1 MEYIAPQPTKEYKV
15 LIKCF
20 TCNQEE
26 YIEDALK
33 GFVRQKTNF
42 PFCALVVDDCS
53 TDGTAE
59 IIKQYELDYPDI
71 IKGIYLPVNMFG
83 NPEKQN
89 YIKPWEERA
98 QYIAYCEGDDY
109 WIDDY
114 KLQRQVDFLDTHPEY
129 MMHFHNAL
137 VRYQNHNRPDHLVS
151 NFKSGDFDTAL
162 LFEKWQLPLASVVF
176 RKEVLS
182 SQQLNELYKVKRG
195 GFCLFIAASLIGKV
209 YGLSECLSVYRQN
222 DGGVSNSMSQADCMK
237 LNYGFAKASGDEG
250 AMRVMN
256 YQAYN
261 EMKELMIPLMLGRPS
276 ARETKQVIDIYNRT
290 IFYRA
295 LFWNILH
302 SPIIVIRIMKRLF
315 VYLKKNIIS
324 CSCSI

>member
-1 MEYIAPQPTKEYKV
+1 MEYIAPKPTTDYKV
-15 LIKCF
+15 LIKCM
-20 TCNQEE
+20 TYNQEE
-26 YIEDALK
+26 CIEDALK

-71 IKGIYLPVNMFG
+71 IKGIYLPVNMYG
-83 NPEKQN
+83 NPKKHN

-137 VRYQNHNRPDHLVS
+137 VRYQNHNRPDHLIS

-209 YGLSECLSVYRQN
+209 YGLSECLSVYRRN
-222 DGGVSNSMSQADCMK
+222 DGGVSNSMSAASCMQ
-237 LNYGFAKASGDEG
+237 LNCGLAKASGDKG
-250 AMRVMN
+250 AMKVMDN
-256 YQAYN
+256 LAYN
-261 EMKELMIPLMLGRPS
+261 AMRFLIASFVLGSKS
-276 ARETKQVIDIYNRT
+276 AREMKLVVDSYNKT

-295 LFWNILH
+295 LLWNIFHFPFL
-302 SPIIVIRIMKRLF
+302 VIRKI
-315 VYLKKNIIS
+315 KNYYNAK
-324 CSCSI
+324 

>member
-15 LIKCF
+15 LIKCM
-20 TCNQEE
+20 TYNQEE

-89 YIKPWEERA
+89 FIKPWEERA

-114 KLQRQVDFLDTHPEY
+114 KLQRQVDFLDIHPEY
-129 MMHFHNAL
+129 MLHFHNAL
-137 VRYQNHNRPDHLVS
+137 VRYQNHNHPDHLIRQ
-151 NFKSGDFDTAL
+151 FESGDFDTAL
-162 LFEKWQLPLASVVF
+162 LFEKWQLPLASVLL
-176 RKEVLS
+176 RKEVLYS
-182 SQQLNELYKVKRG
+182 SQLKELHKVKRG
-195 GFCLFIAASLIGKV
+195 GFCLFISASMIGKV
-209 YGLSECLSVYRQN
+209 YGLSECLSVYRRN
-222 DGGVSNSMSQADCMK
+222 DGGVSNTMSAAYCMQ
-237 LNYGFAKASGDEG
+237 LNCGFAKASGNKE
-250 AMRVMN
+250 AMKVMKN
-256 YQAYN
+256 RAFDA
-261 EMKELMIPLMLGRPS
+261 MKHSAICSVFGRKS
-276 ARETKQVIDIYNRT
+276 AREMKQVVDSYDKT
-290 IFYRA
+290 IFFRALLWNIFNFPFLVIRKIKNYYRA
-295 LFWNILH
+295 KL
-302 SPIIVIRIMKRLF
+302 
-315 VYLKKNIIS
+315 
-324 CSCSI
+324 

>member
-20 TCNQEE
+20 TYNQEK

-42 PFCALVVDDCS
+42 PFCAIVVDDCS

-59 IIKQYELDYPDI
+59 IIKRYEREYPDV
-71 IKGIYLPVNMFG
+71 IKGMYLPVNMYG
-83 NPEKQN
+83 NPKKKN
-89 YIKPWEERA
+89 YIKPWDERA

-129 MMHFHNAL
+129 MMHFHNAI
-137 VRYQNHNRPDHLVS
+137 VRFENHNRPDRLIS
-151 NFKSGDFDTAL
+151 NFQSGDFDTAL
-162 LFEKWQLPLASVVF
+162 LFEKWQLPLASVLF

-195 GFCLFIAASLIGKV
+195 GFCLFIASSLIGKV
-209 YGLSECLSVYRQN
+209 YGLSECLSVYRRN
-222 DGGVSNSMSQADCMK
+222 DGGVSNSMSAAYCMQI
-237 LNYGFAKASGDEG
+237 NCGFAKASGNRD
-250 AMRVMN
+250 AMKVMDN
-256 YQAYN
+256 RAYN
-261 EMKELMIPLMLGRPS
+261 AMKNSTIPFILGRKSAKEMK
-276 ARETKQVIDIYNRT
+276 QVVDSYDKT

-295 LFWNILH
+295 LLWSIFYFPFL
-302 SPIIVIRIMKRLF
+302 VIRKIRNYYNTK
-315 VYLKKNIIS
+315 
-324 CSCSI
+324 

>member
-20 TCNQEE
+20 TYNQEK

-53 TDGTAE
+53 TDSTAE

-71 IKGIYLPVNMFG
+71 IKGIYLPVNMYG

-129 MMHFHNAL
+129 MMHFHNAII
-137 VRYQNHNRPDHLVS
+137 RYDNHTIPDRIMS
-151 NFKSGDFDTAL
+151 NFISGDFDTKL
-162 LFEKWQLPLASVVF
+162 IFDRWQLPLASIMF
-176 RKEVLS
+176 
-182 SQQLNELYKVKRG
+182 KREILDSKIYNDLIKIRRFG
-195 GFCLFIAASLIGKV
+195 VCYFIAASCLGRV
-209 YGLSECLSVYRQN
+209 YGLSECLSVYRKS
-222 DGGVSNSMSQADCMK
+222 DGGVSNIIPSSSFVTAEYEYAK
-237 LNYGFAKASGDEG
+237 LIGDP
-250 AMRVMN
+250 AILRIMN
-256 YQAYN
+256 RR
-261 EMKELMIPLMLGRPS
+261 MINVLYPLMPRIIKLDKAALKIVKTMFNYSYYPFFI
-276 ARETKQVIDIYNRT
+276 AILKFIINVPILQYKHTFHKNKQNETC
-290 IFYRA
+290 
-295 LFWNILH
+295 ILQ
-302 SPIIVIRIMKRLF
+302 
-315 VYLKKNIIS
+315 Y
-324 CSCSI
+324 